1 MTGITFQTPEE
12 ARAWDMYAC
21 ANIGCGG
28 WDMMFECADMMLLER
43 RKRMAPE
50 KVAEAANTK
59 FEQRVSFVYGS
70 LPEHT
75 TLTKDD
81 VRRMLKEQGS

>member
-1 MTGITFQTPEE
+1 METLTFQTPEE

-43 RKRMAPE
+43 RKRMAPLE
-50 KVAEAANTK
+50 PETFDGSVLT
-59 FEQRVSFVYGS
+59 EQERAI
-70 LPEHT
+70 LD
-75 TLTKDD
+75 KAW
-81 VRRMLKEQGS
+81 RRL